1 MDTKLVILFLSG
13 LIFTVYFISVFTD
26 KTEHFNSTE
35 DNLKNLNNKMN
46 MNQSKLQLQLQTFLK
61 EKNNNNESEPNTSKP
76 SLPARQEHFNYTPK
90 RQSSYERFQASGDDI
105 DKMVNT
111 LEEVENV
118 CRRFEQKVNERDE
131 ETAEKIRN
139 NMREQLE
146 KEDEK
151 IQELEELVNVFRQ
164 QYLMKE
170 SINYRCTKEKTDQ
183 IDDTVKNLKENSEL
197 YRDYSQELNI
207 NIDKPIS
214 NALVNSLK
222 DYKSKTKN
230 KKKTKYLATETDS
243 EIDHDGK

>member
-35 DNLKNLNNKMN
+35 DNFRNLNNKMN
-46 MNQSKLQLQLQTFLK
+46 MNQSKLQQQLQTFLK
-61 EKNNNNESEPNTSKP
+61 EKNNNNESVPSTST
-76 SLPARQEHFNYTPK
+76 PAPTRQEHFNYIPK

-105 DKMVNT
+105 DKMINT

-170 SINYRCTKEKTDQ
+170 SINYRCTQEKMEQ
-183 IDDTVKNLKENSEL
+183 IDDTVKNLEENTDN
-197 YRDYSQELNI
+197 YKDYSQQLNI
-207 NIDKPIS
+207 KLNKPIS
-214 NALVNSLK
+214 EALVNSLK
-222 DYKSKTKN
+222 EYDSKN
-230 KKKTKYLATETDS
+230 KKKNKKYLPTETDS
-243 EIDHDGK
+243 ENDHDGK